1 MKEFAFQDINWQLI
15 RQTLSLSLLSGEP
28 VLLKGACD
36 YVAAD
41 EDIIPVYKDLK
52 NCIIETGAGILTEID
67 GDMAYR
73 PESLKPGT
81 FYIAPGKFTPVSEIE
96 LFFIPALFAC
106 NFRSVIHYEG
116 VTHSHLSYS
125 TTFLKETLFGL
136 LEKTGHY
143 ASMNLKRFGF
153 YGSGGGI
160 AESRIYPAEPRTVEE
175 IFRFNNKKIEG
186 VRILVSGMNMEI
198 AAREKEFV
206 KRNLSIDDNRIST
219 MEIADSSGFGNSIQ
233 IYAACDDINFILS
246 RDMEFYNSNGDFI
259 FDESLYY
266 NSLSDLIDKCGIF
279 MKNNT
284 VPISIQLEVIPYLY
298 MTKSPV
304 PSELKETSLL
314 QVCRELL

>member
-1 MKEFAFQDINWQLI
+1 MKEFAFKDINWQLI
-15 RQTLSLSLLSGEP
+15 RQTLALSLMSGEP
-28 VLLKGACD
+28 VLLKGAYD
-36 YVAAD
+36 YVAAS
-41 EDIIPVYKDLK
+41 EEIIPVYKDLK
-52 NCIIETGAGILTEID
+52 NSIIETGGGILTEIE

-73 PESLKPGT
+73 PESLSPGK
-81 FYIAPGKFTPVSEIE
+81 FYIAPGKFTPVCEIE
-96 LFFIPALFAC
+96 LFFLPALFAC

-160 AESRIYPAEPRTVEE
+160 AESRVYPAEPRAAET
-175 IFRFNNKKIEG
+175 IFKLNNKQIEG

-198 AAREKEFV
+198 AAREKEFI
-206 KRNLSIDDNRIST
+206 KRNLGIDENRIT
-219 MEIADSSGFGNSIQ
+219 TLEIADSSGFGNSIQ
-233 IYAACDDINFILS
+233 IYVACDDINFILS
-246 RDMEFYNSNGDFI
+246 RDMELYNCNGDFI

-279 MKNNT
+279 MKNDT
-284 VPISIQLEVIPYLY
+284 VPLTIKHEVLPYLY
-298 MTKSPV
+298 MTKSFIT
-304 PSELKETSLL
+304 SDLEGSSLL